1 MKKSLR
7 KSLVY
12 LIMTVLVLPTWLV
25 TGMMNV
31 EHAKAASHDKIV
43 INELVPNPS
52 AGKNEWIELFNEE
65 VTPVN
70 LDGWYIKDN
79 TLAKVCNFGDTDII
93 PAGGYWKCEL
103 TNQLNNSGDVIQLFD
118 NSGSGI
124 AIDSQAYD
132 KNPGIDLSIGR
143 ASDGAPNWIVFDKP
157 SEGSQNLVSQMT
169 PATGALSL
177 ERNQEFQF
185 NITVNPNA
193 TYEGAMALVLSIEKP
208 FSEIFQSLSLT
219 TGSDP
224 EVNVLTDQ
232 QEITYGPVGGYNL
245 AYDNQI
251 ITTVKGRTID
261 SDTVGT
267 FSFGAALYDSTGNIL
282 SNVAVYSLTITADLP
297 GAISAEDF
305 GVVNYDTGL
314 GALKGYTA
322 GFGLTAADFTGAS
335 SVVMQLFAAGD
346 QLLQTNTL
354 IGAVSGTQISSP
366 FDVSGTFN
374 YIADGYWTNVRASE
388 YGQSVPATKV
398 VATVTLA
405 NGKVVTATNESLTG
419 DDPTTIY
426 PPAITVP
433 ASPVI
438 TSKVIEGRTIEL
450 NWSSVEGAKFYY
462 VYVSSSAISEG
473 QYIRKDKIT
482 APVTHD
488 EIAVGAY
495 GKYYVVVTA
504 EDNYGNVS
512 AIPIASNQTIVNVTA
527 PVTTTAPVPAPAPVT
542 ASIAPQAAQAAEP
555 TTTTPAVTNSNTNT
569 DDQGQ
574 IKGDET
580 TNTTEKTN
588 WTPWIV
594 LFVLIILAGAA
605 TGGYFYWF
613 AGEDEVQAVVK
624 EPKKEEKSEKFE
636 TSVKTK
642 QTNNKP
648 NKKSKRW

>member
-1 MKKSLR
+1 MKKGLKKSLI
-7 KSLVY
+7 Y
-12 LIMTVLVLPTWLV
+12 LIMTMLVLPTWLV

-43 INELVPNPS
+43 INEFVPNPS
-52 AGKNEWIELFNEE
+52 TGNNEWIELFNEE

-103 TNQLNNSGDVIQLFD
+103 TDKLNNSGDVIQLFD

-132 KNPGIDLSIGR
+132 KDPGIDLSIGR
-143 ASDGAPNWIVFDKP
+143 VSDGAPNWIVFDKP
-157 SEGSQNLVSQMT
+157 SEGSQNLVSQMI
-169 PATGALSL
+169 PATGTLSL

-185 NITVNPNA
+185 DITVNPNA
-193 TYEGAMALVLSIEKP
+193 TYEGATALILSIEKP

-232 QEITYGPVGGYNL
+232 QEITYGPIGGYNL
-245 AYDNQI
+245 VYDNQI
-251 ITTVKGRTID
+251 VTTVKGRTID
-261 SDTVGT
+261 SDTAGT

-282 SNVAVYSLTITADLP
+282 SNIAVYSLTITDSTAPIITLNGDSDLTLNVGDQYSEQ
-297 GAISAEDF
+297 GAKVTDN
-305 GVVNYDTGL
+305 VDTN
-314 GALKGYTA
+314 
-322 GFGLTAADFTGAS
+322 LTATIGGDIVDTTKIGTYTVTYNATD
-335 SVVMQLFAAGD
+335 AAGNNAVEVIRKVRVINKV
-346 QLLQTNTL
+346 LAAPVLTFS
-354 IGAVSGTQISSP
+354 VSGKTITATWNKV
-366 FDVSGTFN
+366 DGAMGYYV
-374 YIADGYWTNVRASE
+374 YIKSKINGPIVVTDAKASVGADTLTYTNNVSE
-388 YGQSVPATKV
+388 YGNYYLAI
-398 VATVTLA
+398 VAFD
-405 NGKVVTATNESLTG
+405 S
-419 DDPTTIY
+419 
-426 PPAITVP
+426 
-433 ASPVI
+433 
-438 TSKVIEGRTIEL
+438 
-450 NWSSVEGAKFYY
+450 F
-462 VYVSSSAISEG
+462 
-473 QYIRKDKIT
+473 
-482 APVTHD
+482 
-488 EIAVGAY
+488 
-495 GKYYVVVTA
+495 
-504 EDNYGNVS
+504 GNVS
-512 AIPIASNQTIVNVTA
+512 TIPAADSQAIVAVKAPITVATA
-527 PVTTTAPVPAPAPVT
+527 QEAPTVVTTEPST
-542 ASIAPQAAQAAEP
+542 ASSTAQVV
-555 TTTTPAVTNSNTNT
+555 TPVVTNSNTNA

-580 TNTTEKTN
+580 TNEETEKTN

-636 TSVKTK
+636 TSIKTK

-648 NKKSKRW
+648 NKKAKRW